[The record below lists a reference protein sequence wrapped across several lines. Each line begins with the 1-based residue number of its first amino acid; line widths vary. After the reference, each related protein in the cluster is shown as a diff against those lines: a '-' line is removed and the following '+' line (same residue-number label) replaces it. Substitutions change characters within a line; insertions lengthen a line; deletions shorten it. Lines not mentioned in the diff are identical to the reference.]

1 VHQKARPIIAKVVT
15 LNALYEG
22 IAGGNVLADSALE
35 IHALTHSTFIAS
47 GRVVWAEGERVFSK
61 NSRLPSQL
69 SYNIFTCFL
78 IYRRLMLILISVS
91 RS

>member
-1 VHQKARPIIAKVVT
+1 VAKVVT

-47 GRVVWAEGERVFSK
+47 GRVVRAKGREFSPKIVGFLANYRIIFLHVF
-61 NSRLPSQL
+61 
-69 SYNIFTCFL
+69 
-78 IYRRLMLILISVS
+78 
-91 RS
+91 